1 MRKVDY
7 VKSALDSNTFEV
19 ATPEE
24 LLRLAHSEANQR
36 VLENYRM
43 DLSLGKKDSPWKK
56 LLMAIIPQA
65 KRKDVNCPSH
75 KAEDMEDTGLIFIDD
90 DSDKLPVEI
99 RYENFLNHLSEL
111 GISDMPHVALISASK
126 KLHIVV
132 PKIDQSL
139 SVAENHDMWRRLL
152 DGCGISM
159 DPACKNLNRLM
170 FVTGECLGGDLS
182 LLFADTIPQVS
193 PALAQ
198 HCHSEQ
204 REESRA
210 VTSQESLRDPS
221 SLRSVRMTR
230 RDDST
235 VAGEDD
241 SSAESYHGIPY
252 EDIVAAL
259 VDEMGGESVLS
270 TPGDRNNSVYRVSAE
285 LATITDCDP
294 DWVATLLADY
304 EYFTLP
310 REEAL
315 STIKSSCK
323 AKKSSGTG
331 RQSRLLRGIIKRLA
345 VQSTESTDYSTTE
358 GVEGDWSPFSEVPP
372 AMPPMGQLPPFVRL
386 LLSRTPSRC
395 YELVLNGCIPGL
407 ATHLVGVTCKGID
420 GSILHL
426 CGFLSAGVA
435 RMSAGKSALHR
446 PLDSILSPLKLADNE
461 ARMKLDV
468 YNDLARRSK
477 SSDLPEKPKF
487 ESQLLGSDCTSAALI
502 SRLKDLSDDKSLI
515 LRGDELQMLTGLQS
529 NVSGS
534 PSPLPLILAYGR
546 EELTVERST
555 EQGMS
560 GSVAVRLNVSVLGT
574 QYQAQKFFAGGYHSG
589 LISRFSFATI
599 HDDESE
605 FFYGDYTG
613 FDELIAPYLELLK
626 AEKGKHLECKK
637 IDDWAKRMLTEILDL
652 AAAHGSE
659 ALRNLSYR
667 AVIIAQKRAYIYWL
681 LNKKVF
687 NKKLENFLTW
697 TLRAQM
703 HSMFFVLGDLIAK
716 ESAAEERASIER
728 SPGPQNML
736 AMLTDCFTK
745 TDLIELRK
753 RMGMEVSNRAISRQL
768 SAWRGRR
775 LIADNADGSFTN
787 LKR

>member
-1 MRKVDY
+1 MNNFYCTQGFRNPAVLTFPDAASLLLWGDTQTVRELVDRHR
-7 VKSALDSNTFEV
+7 SGDA
-19 ATPEE
+19 
-24 LLRLAHSEANQR
+24 EA
-36 VLENYRM
+36 
-43 DLSLGKKDSPWKK
+43 KK
-56 LLMAIIPQA
+56 LLPCLIVGRLKAAAPA
-65 KRKDVNCPSH
+65 VRKD
-75 KAEDMEDTGLIFIDD
+75 
-90 DSDKLPVEI
+90 
-99 RYENFLNHLSEL
+99 ENFEDA
-111 GISDMPHVALISASK
+111 GI
-126 KLHIVV
+126 
-132 PKIDQSL
+132 
-139 SVAENHDMWRRLL
+139 RLL
-152 DGCGISM
+152 DHDQECDPHEVAQHITDTLREAGLSSM
-159 DPACKNLNRLM
+159 LDYCYMEESASGKFHM
-170 FVTGECLGGDLS
+170 I
-182 LLFADTIPQVS
+182 A
-193 PALAQ
+193 PALSDDVAADIEAYSLFFGLEFDRSVKNSSRLCALTFRPLLGSSLANLGRDNTPARDALLASPTIQ
-198 HCHSEQ
+198 AAMCHAEQ
-204 REESRA
+204 REES
-210 VTSQESLRDPS
+210 VTLQETLRDPS

-230 RDDST
+230 RDDSS
-235 VAGEDD
+235 VASEDD
-241 SSAESYHGIPY
+241 SSSYHGIPY

-294 DWVATLLADY
+294 EWIATLLADY
-304 EYFTLP
+304 DYFTLP

-331 RQSRLLRGIIKRLA
+331 GRQSRLLRGIISELA
-345 VQSTESTDYSTTE
+345 VQPTETTDYSTTV
-358 GVEGDWSPFSEVPP
+358 GVESDWSPFSEVQD
-372 AMPPMGQLPPFVRL
+372 AMPPMRELPPFVRL

-407 ATHLVGVTCKGID
+407 ATYLDGVTCKGID

-426 CGFLSAGVA
+426 NCGHLCAGIA
-435 RMSAGKSALHR
+435 RMSSGKSALHR
-446 PLDSILSPLKLADNE
+446 PLDSILAPLKAADNE
-461 ARMKLDV
+461 ARKALDDW
-468 YNDLARRSK
+468 NDLARRSK

-502 SRLKDLSDDKSLI
+502 SRLKDLDESKSLI

-529 NVSGS
+529 NVSGCS
-534 PSPLPLILAYGR
+534 SPLTLILAHGR

-574 QYQAQKFFAGGYHSG
+574 PYQAQKFFAGGYHSG

-599 HDDESE
+599 HDDGSD
-605 FFYGDYTG
+605 FFYGNYDG
-613 FDELIAPYLELLK
+613 FDELIAPYLELLR
-626 AEKGKHLECKK
+626 AEQGKHLECKK
-637 IDDWAKRMLTEILDL
+637 IDDWARQMQKELLDL
-652 AAAHGSE
+652 AAAHGSD

-667 AVIIAQKRAYIYWL
+667 AVMLATKRAYIYWL

-703 HSMFFVLGDLIAK
+703 HSMFYVLGDLIAK

-728 SPGPQNML
+728 TPGPQNML
-736 AMLTDCFTK
+736 ALLSDDRFTK
-745 TDLIELRK
+745 ADLIELRK

-768 SAWRGRR
+768 SAWRGRK

>member
-43 DLSLGKKDSPWKK
+43 DLSLGKGKDSPWKK

-99 RYENFLNHLSEL
+99 RYENFLNRLSEL
-111 GISDMPHVALISASK
+111 GLSDMPHVALISASK
-126 KLHIVV
+126 KLHIIV
-132 PKIDQSL
+132 PKLDQSL

-182 LLFADTIPQVS
+182 LLFADNIPQVQVS
-193 PALAQ
+193 PALA
-198 HCHSEQ
+198 HSEQ
-204 REESRA
+204 RDASRA
-210 VTSQESLRDPS
+210 VTSQE
-221 SLRSVRMTR
+221 T
-230 RDDST
+230 
-235 VAGEDD
+235 GQDD
-241 SSAESYHGIPY
+241 SSAGQDNAETYHGIPY
-252 EDIVAAL
+252 TDII
-259 VDEMGGESVLS
+259 DEIIEEWGGEPSV
-270 TPGDRNNSVYRVSAE
+270 GDRNNYLYRLTSE
-285 LATITDCDP
+285 LATICDCDP
-294 DWVATLLADY
+294 EWISQLLADY
-304 EYFTLP
+304 VFGLP
-310 REEAL
+310 QEEAL
-315 STIKSSCK
+315 GTIRSACK
-323 AKKSSGTG
+323 GKKSSGTG

-345 VQSTESTDYSTTE
+345 SQSTVTTDDSTTE

-407 ATHLVGVTCKGID
+407 ATHLSGCTCKGID

-426 CGFLSAGVA
+426 NCGHLCAGIA
-435 RMSAGKSALHR
+435 RMSSGKSSLHR
-446 PLDSILSPLKLADNE
+446 PLDSILSPMKLADNE
-461 ARMKLDV
+461 ARKKLDV

-529 NVSGS
+529 NVSQS

-546 EELTVERST
+546 EELVCERST
-555 EQGMS
+555 EQGTS
-560 GSVAVRLNVSVLGT
+560 GSVDIRLNVSVLGT
-574 QYQAQKFFAGGYHSG
+574 QYQCSRFFAGGYHSG

-599 HDDESE
+599 HEDDSE

-626 AEKGKHLECKK
+626 AEQGKHLECKK
-637 IDDWAKRMLTEILDL
+637 IDEWARSMQRELLDK
-652 AAAHGSE
+652 AALFGSE
-659 ALRNLSYR
+659 ALKNLSYR
-667 AVIIAQKRAYIYWL
+667 AVITAQKKAFIWWL
-681 LNKKVF
+681 MNKRVF

-697 TLRAQM
+697 SLRAQM
-703 HSMFFVLGDLIAK
+703 HSMFYVLGDLIQK
-716 ESAAEERASIER
+716 EALAEEKATLEH

-736 AMLTDCFTK
+736 AMLTDVFTRK
-745 TDLIELRK
+745 DLLDLRK
-753 RMGMEVSNRAISRQL
+753 KLGMEVSNRALSRQL
-768 SAWRGRR
+768 SAWRGRK